1 MKTLE
6 IKNVSLKKNSGVSQ
20 NASQISMFLEGLE
33 TLAIPIWVY
42 KCWLLCIDMRVF
54 LLFYFSQKEAYHT
67 LNIFL
72 SLIGD
77 LSRVQVHEQQLSEVW
92 EKLWEFGPRIL

>member
-1 MKTLE
+1 
-6 IKNVSLKKNSGVSQ
+6 
-20 NASQISMFLEGLE
+20 MFLEGLE

-92 EKLWEFGPRIL
+92 ERLWEFAARILQVLESVKVSQDGILNTLLRSHSR